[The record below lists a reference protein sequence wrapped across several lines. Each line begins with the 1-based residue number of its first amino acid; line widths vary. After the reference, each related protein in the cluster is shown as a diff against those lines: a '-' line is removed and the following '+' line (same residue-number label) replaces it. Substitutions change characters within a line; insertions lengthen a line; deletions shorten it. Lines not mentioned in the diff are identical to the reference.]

1 MGTIIEMKEKL
12 QEVYAQHAII
22 FDKGIQFILAT
33 LTFYEINGNLGFM
46 KAAASPAVTLAL
58 AVICTFLPP
67 IFIVF
72 GATALILLHLYGV
85 SLGALIVAA
94 LIFAVMYIFFFRLTP
109 KMTMVV
115 ILMPLAFVFKVPL
128 VVPMAYALLST
139 PVAITAIACGTVT
152 YYMLEYFKVA
162 ASGLTGGEAPGLME
176 QLSTCTRQIFQ
187 NKEMWIS
194 VIASMIA
201 FLVVYTLRKLSV
213 NHAWTIAIIVGAVV
227 YLAVGAAGDVVMG
240 VKASYG
246 AMVFGDIIAVI
257 VGLVLEV
264 LFFAVDYTRCENLQ
278 YEDDEYYYYVKAV
291 PKLNVAKP
299 EKQVKHISERKESE
313 VMDAEAV
320 REKRRRQP
328 YSAQEGARHTDRRY
342 NGDASRSGSHR
353 SAGRLSGS
361 HREGESVDEQL
372 FRRSMQKELR

>member
-1 MGTIIEMKEKL
+1 MDTIIEFKERL
-12 QEVYAQHAII
+12 QEVYAQHAKI
-22 FDKGIQFILAT
+22 FDKGIQFILAI

-58 AVICTFLPP
+58 AVICTFLPS

-72 GATALILLHLYGV
+72 CATALVLVHLYGV
-85 SLGALIVAA
+85 SLGILAVAV
-94 LIFAVMYIFFFRLTP
+94 LIFAVMYVFYFRLTP
-109 KMTMVV
+109 KMTMAV
-115 ILMPLAFVFKVPL
+115 ILTPLAFVFKIPF

-162 ASGLTGGEAPGLME
+162 ASGLTGEDAPGLME

-187 NKEMWIS
+187 NKEMWIAI
-194 VIASMIA
+194 IAFVIA
-201 FLVVYTLRKLSV
+201 FLVVYTLRRLSV
-213 NHAWTIAIIVGAVV
+213 NHAWTIAIIAGAVV

-246 AMVFGDIIAVI
+246 AMIFGDVVAVV
-257 VGLVLEV
+257 VGFVLEV
-264 LFFAVDYTRCENLQ
+264 LFFAVDYTRCESLQ

-313 VMDAEAV
+313 VIDAEAV
-320 REKRRRQP
+320 REKRHRQP
-328 YSAQEGARHTDRRY
+328 HSAQDGVRHTDGRHH
-342 NGDASRSGSHR
+342 GDASRNRSYHSTGSSSGSRH
-353 SAGRLSGS
+353 GGN
-361 HREGESVDEQL
+361 SVDEQL
-372 FRRSMQKELR
+372 FRRSMREEFR